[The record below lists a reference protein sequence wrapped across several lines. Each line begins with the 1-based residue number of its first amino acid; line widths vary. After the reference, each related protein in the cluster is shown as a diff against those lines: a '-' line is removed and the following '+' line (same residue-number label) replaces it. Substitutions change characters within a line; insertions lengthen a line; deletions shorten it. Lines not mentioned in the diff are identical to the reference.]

1 MPAAAQGSG
10 CQGRPDGEK
19 RGLPAQLGS
28 FQKRPSRRHLSI
40 SGLEREFTARLFVAL
55 FRYSMPRR
63 EIRAAFPP
71 DPRGGRRA
79 ALSIAQSRLPAAQPP
94 ELHRDQP
101 RQEAA
106 DLRWVGALAPDHT
119 GHSDID
125 LAVLLPHA
133 EAKQAGSL
141 SLSEA
146 RFQLEEALG
155 RQIDLVNARVSPIV
169 LQKEIIGGGTC
180 LFADDSSR
188 VEAYEMLVLS
198 LYGRLNEERRGILEE
213 FYASGK
219 AFRV

>member
-1 MPAAAQGSG
+1 LSAMLSAAQIDTSV
-10 CQGRPDGEK
+10 RI
-19 RGLPAQLGS
+19 L
-28 FQKRPSRRHLSI
+28 
-40 SGLEREFTARLFVAL
+40 
-55 FRYSMPRR
+55 
-63 EIRAAFPP
+63 RAAFP
-71 DPRGGRRA
+71 RV
-79 ALSIAQSRLPAAQPP
+79 
-94 ELHRDQP
+94 
-101 RQEAA
+101 EAIYLYGSA
-106 DLRWVGALAPDHT
+106 SSGALDTA

-146 RFQLEEALG
+146 RFELEEALG

-198 LYGRLNEERRGILEE
+198 LYGKLNEERRGILEE